1 MPNTRR
7 KSRLAFNKSAFG
19 RFSFCLGIES
29 NQSNL
34 IKSNH
39 IIDEIDEIR

>member
-1 MPNTRR
+1 MPNSRR
-7 KSRLAFNKSAFG
+7 KSRPTFNKSAFG
-19 RFSFCLGIES
+19 RFSFGLGIES
-29 NQSNL
+29 NQVNQ